1 MIKNILEKI
10 SKNEFSVKLEEK
22 HLLRLQKYCESIQLM
37 EKSRHWALKSNHK
50 LISFKKNAI
59 IIKNNPSGF
68 DRSYKFK
75 FAKKNLSE
83 NYKFY
88 KRLLKR
94 NICNLLGN
102 FNGIGFNEFK
112 HFDKNWP
119 DGRSHFNIKNIIN
132 SNILKYNIQKIE
144 PFWYFN
150 ELYKYIKDFKKINY
164 LEIGP
169 GSGDLVSIIKDKA
182 DINQIFTIDLAENIP
197 FSFLNIITNFPD
209 SSYLLPN
216 EILNEEQ
223 IRKNEFIFLDTKQ
236 VNLLPFG
243 YFDIAVNTASM
254 GEMDKLEI
262 KKYFDYLRKGLKKNN
277 IFLNINRVEKEVFY
291 KNKKEYLRFFEYPWD
306 ENDENLKYEISNI
319 NIGKNVNNAFIKIV
333 KLHTQ

>member
-37 EKSRHWALKSNHK
+37 EKSRHWAPKSNHK

-112 HFDKNWP
+112 HF
-119 DGRSHFNIKNIIN
+119 IKIGQMVNLIL
-132 SNILKYNIQKIE
+132 ILKI
-144 PFWYFN
+144 
-150 ELYKYIKDFKKINY
+150 
-164 LEIGP
+164 
-169 GSGDLVSIIKDKA
+169 
-182 DINQIFTIDLAENIP
+182 
-197 FSFLNIITNFPD
+197 
-209 SSYLLPN
+209 
-216 EILNEEQ
+216 
-223 IRKNEFIFLDTKQ
+223 
-236 VNLLPFG
+236 
-243 YFDIAVNTASM
+243 
-254 GEMDKLEI
+254 
-262 KKYFDYLRKGLKKNN
+262 
-277 IFLNINRVEKEVFY
+277 
-291 KNKKEYLRFFEYPWD
+291 
-306 ENDENLKYEISNI
+306 
-319 NIGKNVNNAFIKIV
+319 
-333 KLHTQ
+333 